1 MKVLAKAHNS
11 ATDGG
16 QNRWKIVTKRTSF
29 YLSETE
35 CNVCSQNLMI
45 QILIQI
51 ILSFDMIV
59 VRFKGKLKP

>member
-1 MKVLAKAHNS
+1 MA
-11 ATDGG
+11 D
-16 QNRWKIVTKRTSF
+16 KIVTKRTSF